1 MEKTAAGKGNKKKI
15 KYDPKW
21 AEAKTRCRLNAND
34 VEMAKRLGFTPKA
47 LLRNIPG
54 PKESWKQPVKFWIR
68 DLYREKYGSLIG
80 EENEVNLADDLPF

>member
-21 AEAKTRCRLNAND
+21 AEAKTKCRLNAND
-34 VEMAKRLGFTPKA
+34 VQMAKRLGFTPKA

-54 PKESWKQPVKFWIR
+54 PKETWKQPVKFWIR
-68 DLYREKYGSLIG
+68 DLYYEKFGTLLG
-80 EENEVNLADDLPF
+80 EEEKDSADDLPF

>member
-1 MEKTAAGKGNKKKI
+1 MEKTAAGKGIKKKI
-15 KYDPKW
+15 KNDPNW

>member
-1 MEKTAAGKGNKKKI
+1 MEKTAAGKGIKKII
-15 KYDPKW
+15 KYDPNW
-21 AEAKTRCRLNAND
+21 AEANTRCRLNAND